1 MKTVKSVCV
10 YCASSSKVDE
20 CYFEAARQLGELLAR
35 NRIRCVYGAGNQGLM
50 GTLAD
55 SVLGN
60 GGEVLGIIP
69 RFMMDE
75 EWNHP
80 NLSRTIVTADMHERK
95 QRMAA
100 EADAVIAMPGGC
112 GTLEEL
118 LEIITWKQL
127 GLFLNP
133 IVILNINR
141 YYDPLIT
148 MLQKAIDE
156 TFMRHEHAAMW
167 QVVSSPEE
175 AIEAIENAPKWDGKL
190 RKIAAI

>member
-1 MKTVKSVCV
+1 M
-10 YCASSSKVDE
+10 
-20 CYFEAARQLGELLAR
+20 
-35 NRIRCVYGAGNQGLM
+35 
-50 GTLAD
+50 
-55 SVLGN
+55 
-60 GGEVLGIIP
+60 
-69 RFMMDE
+69 
-75 EWNHP
+75 
-80 NLSRTIVTADMHERK
+80 
-95 QRMAA
+95 
-100 EADAVIAMPGGC
+100 
-112 GTLEEL
+112 EEL